1 MNKIYSFKKHI
12 VVYMAVVFSCFGLL
26 KVQAQNPVAPAQG
39 FNVFL
44 QQGSKL
50 VTNET
55 EGAIAIG
62 GDLTVAGNYQVN
74 IHNVGSFSVNSIPV
88 GLLVGGKVILQSGVL
103 QVNNNRYV
111 QIGDCSGSG
120 VKVWYRDNNNA
131 ASTMRITGSAS
142 SYSSTPAIQINA
154 NATTWGAPEVSAS
167 NNPVCNNST
176 SSLIDFSAAFTTMK
190 ASSASMAA
198 CASNAVLTNPNGNV
212 TGTTIPSVLT
222 SGQLK
227 INLADGIN
235 ILNVTGAELNSV
247 TNGITFNQQPSA
259 SKVLVINVNASGS
272 FTWNVWN
279 QAGIG
284 GVNAPYI
291 LYNFYNTTSLNI
303 AGNST
308 IEGTVFAPYADI
320 TKTVNQ
326 SNIEG
331 QIIAQSFFQSGGENH
346 HYPFNA
352 NVSGCAAPCTN
363 PVVADITGTSSVT
376 MGSTI
381 TLSNATSGGTW
392 SSATPSVATVSSTG
406 VVTPVS
412 AGTSVISYS
421 VTNSCGT
428 TTKTITV
435 TVNPCTN
442 PVVAD
447 ITGATSVTMGSTI
460 TLSNAT
466 SGGSWSS
473 ATPSVATVSSTG
485 IVTAVSAGT
494 SVISY
499 SVTNSCGTTTKSIT
513 VTVNP
518 SVGICDIAVNGS
530 FEQPIVPLKNGLP
543 YFLQTNE
550 TNVPGWS
557 TTASDD
563 LIELWTSGF
572 SGVTAYH
579 GNQFA
584 ELNATE
590 ASTLIQTFSAT
601 AGEELTIKFAHRG
614 RSGVDVMSV
623 EVGPIGGP
631 YVSLGN
637 FSDGKTAWGYY
648 NLAYTVPTTGNIEIR
663 FVAVSSTNGNKS
675 YGNFLDAIYVA
686 KIAKPTLAG
695 PASLCANT
703 TATYTVTPTNYAI
716 FDWVVTD
723 GTIVS
728 GQGTSSIQVNWTS
741 ATTGKVTLNVTNA
754 AGCTSSSDMN
764 VVVKPIPAAPVVDTV
779 NYCLGDVPT
788 PLTAT
793 GSNLT
798 WYLNSPHS
806 GTPTAPTPTA
816 ATLGEYK
823 FFVTQTVEGC
833 ESAQATIVV
842 NITDCSVSP
851 GGSGGVESKSL
862 GDIITVR
869 TLTQAK
875 NGKNGPVNY
884 AVLPAIESVVSK
896 TDVLGAQKSNLGIS
910 NVRLMD
916 ILPSAVSN
924 LTAYETSPTDLTSF
938 TNAVEV
944 AAVDFA
950 KNNNTKAVA
959 FATKTY
965 GEVYNHSKTVC
976 DRLKGAQLLA
986 LDQIQANG
994 FGLLRFKL
1002 KNAQGQIEYA
1012 TAFSIGKNIAQSF
1025 STLQSKWL
1033 ATDYVSSD
1041 EMYNV
1046 QLWAANADLLSEMA
1060 AQVLSKVAN
1069 LSPIATANTVE
1080 LPNVYVQSGKREQN
1094 VLQLKVIN
1102 NTSATSGYVTMK
1114 VKANEQSV
1122 YTEKTIPVV
1131 LNANG
1136 TANVNIQMN
1145 DQYEGEIGL
1154 YINNQLKDYVY
1165 MSDGAWAVDYD
1176 KAATQLHSF
1185 AVTNNYNRVFDADEF
1200 AVMRNVRVQAT
1211 TAGYVTTYKILK
1223 GGGIATDLS
1232 AYKSLYFQASGAGTN
1247 LRITLVKN
1255 SITDW
1260 KKQYSVLVPL
1270 SGDQKEYAI
1279 ALSDFKSSLGA
1290 AIKANDVTTIIMS
1303 FENTSNSTFTGN
1315 IANIRFSKNDI
1326 AYLSSLNAKEISV
1339 YPNPA
1344 TTAFTCSFKSNANAE
1359 LTLRITDLHT
1369 GKLVFA
1375 QKVMASVG
1383 NNTVPVNLTKL
1394 VNGKSNYA
1402 ISIEGNGTRYQPRLL
1417 FIDKK

>member
-1 MNKIYSFKKHI
+1 MNKKYCFKYSL
-12 VVYMAVVFSCFGLL
+12 AVWVALILCSLNL
-26 KVQAQNPVAPAQG
+26 VKVQAQNPVAPAQG
-39 FNVFL
+39 FNVFV

-74 IHNVGSFSVNSIPV
+74 IHNVGSFSVNSTPV

-120 VKVWYRDNNNA
+120 LKVWYRDNNNA

-154 NATTWGAPEVSAS
+154 NATTWGSPEVSAS

-176 SSLIDFSAAFTTMK
+176 NSLIDFSSAFTTMK
-190 ASSASMAA
+190 ASSTSMAA

-235 ILNVTGAELNSV
+235 VLNVTGSELNSV

-259 SKVLVINVNASGS
+259 SKVLVINVNAAGS

-320 TKTVNQ
+320 SKTVNQ

-331 QIIAQSFFQSGGENH
+331 QIIAQSYFQSGGENH

-352 NVSGCAAPCTN
+352 SVSGCATPCSN
-363 PVVADITGTSSVT
+363 PVVADITGSSSVT
-376 MGSTI
+376 IGSTI
-381 TLSNATSGGTW
+381 TLSNTTSGGTW
-392 SSATPSVATVSSTG
+392 SSATPSVATISNTG
-406 VVTPVS
+406 VVTPVAS
-412 AGTSVISYS
+412 GTSVISYS
-421 VTNSCGT
+421 ITNSCGT
-428 TTKTITV
+428 TTKTVNVTVTCAVVSPSSCNGFTTYTQGGWGGKGAPAKYLESNFAGYFPTGITIGCGSNTIKFTTAQAIIDFLPQGGTPAKLTGGNITNPGSVNITV
-435 TVNPCTN
+435 LAGQLLAATLNAGFDDADASFSTNNSKETKDLVYKGSGFFNGMTVSAILAEANKF
-442 PVVAD
+442 
-447 ITGATSVTMGSTI
+447 MGGC
-460 TLSNAT
+460 AT
-466 SGGSWSS
+466 SG
-473 ATPSVATVSSTG
+473 
-485 IVTAVSAGT
+485 
-494 SVISY
+494 SY
-499 SVTNSCGTTTKSIT
+499 SASELNEVLTSFNENYDNGTVDQGDFSCGSQASAS
-513 VTVNP
+513 VVPPTVN
-518 SVGICDIAVNGS
+518 S
-530 FEQPIVPLKNGLP
+530 PL
-543 YFLQTNE
+543 T
-550 TNVPGWS
+550 
-557 TTASDD
+557 
-563 LIELWTSGF
+563 
-572 SGVTAYH
+572 
-579 GNQFA
+579 
-584 ELNATE
+584 
-590 ASTLIQTFSAT
+590 
-601 AGEELTIKFAHRG
+601 
-614 RSGVDVMSV
+614 
-623 EVGPIGGP
+623 
-631 YVSLGN
+631 
-637 FSDGKTAWGYY
+637 
-648 NLAYTVPTTGNIEIR
+648 
-663 FVAVSSTNGNKS
+663 
-675 YGNFLDAIYVA
+675 
-686 KIAKPTLAG
+686 
-695 PASLCANT
+695 
-703 TATYTVTPTNYAI
+703 
-716 FDWVVTD
+716 
-723 GTIVS
+723 
-728 GQGTSSIQVNWTS
+728 
-741 ATTGKVTLNVTNA
+741 
-754 AGCTSSSDMN
+754 
-764 VVVKPIPAAPVVDTV
+764 
-779 NYCLGDVPT
+779 YCLGDVP
-788 PLTAT
+788 PALTAT

-806 GTPTAPTPTA
+806 GTSTAPTPSA
-816 ATLGEYK
+816 GSVGEISYY
-823 FFVTQTVEGC
+823 VTQTINGC
-833 ESAQATIVV
+833 ESAQATILVK
-842 NITDCSVSP
+842 ITDCNVSP

-875 NGKNGPVNY
+875 NGKNGPVDY
-884 AVLPAIESVVSK
+884 AILPAIQPTISKASVF
-896 TDVLGAQKSNLGIS
+896 GNQKVDLGIS
-910 NVRLMD
+910 NVRLIN
-916 ILPSAVSN
+916 ILPSAISN
-924 LTAYETSPTDLTSF
+924 LTAYETTPTDLTSF

-986 LDQIQANG
+986 LDQMQANG
-994 FGLLRFKL
+994 FSLLRFKL

-1046 QLWAANADLLSEMA
+1046 QLWAATADLLNEMA

-1069 LSPIATANTVE
+1069 FSPIATANTVE
-1080 LPNVYVQSGKREQN
+1080 LPTVYVQSGKREQN
-1094 VLQLKVIN
+1094 LLQLKVIN

-1131 LNANG
+1131 LNVNG
-1136 TANVNIQMN
+1136 TATVNIQMN

-1176 KAATQLHSF
+1176 KATTQLHSF
-1185 AVTNNYNRVFDADEF
+1185 TVTNSYNRVFDADEF

-1260 KKQYSVLVPL
+1260 KQQYSVLVPL

-1279 ALSDFKSSLGA
+1279 ALSEFKSSLGTV
-1290 AIKANDVTTIIMS
+1290 IEANDVTTIIMS
-1303 FENTSNSTFTGN
+1303 FENTSNGSFTGN
-1315 IANIRFSKNDI
+1315 IANIRFSKTDI
-1326 AYLSSLNAKEISV
+1326 AYLSSLNTKEISV

-1344 TTAFTCSFKSNANAE
+1344 TTAFTCSFKSNASAE

-1369 GKLVFA
+1369 GRLVLA

-1383 NNTVPVNLTKL
+1383 NNAVPVNMTKL

-1402 ISIEGNGTRYQPRLL
+1402 ISIEGNGIRYQPKLL

>member
-1 MNKIYSFKKHI
+1 MNKIYCFK
-12 VVYMAVVFSCFGLL
+12 YSLAVWVALVLCCLNL
-26 KVQAQNPVAPAQG
+26 VKVQAQNPVAPAQG
-39 FNVFL
+39 FNVFV

-74 IHNVGSFSVNSIPV
+74 IHNVGSFSVNSTPV

-111 QIGDCSGSG
+111 QIGDCGGSG
-120 VKVWYRDNNNA
+120 LKVWYRDNNNA

-154 NATTWGAPEVSAS
+154 NATTWGSPEVSAS

-176 SSLIDFSAAFTTMK
+176 NSLIDFSSAFTTMK
-190 ASSASMAA
+190 ASSTSLAA

-235 ILNVTGAELNSV
+235 VLNVTGAELNSV

-259 SKVLVINVNASGS
+259 SKVLVINVNAAGS

-352 NVSGCAAPCTN
+352 SVSGCATPCSN
-363 PVVADITGTSSVT
+363 PAVADITGSSSVT
-376 MGSTI
+376 IGSTI

-392 SSATPSVATVSSTG
+392 SSATPSVATISNTG
-406 VVTPVS
+406 VVTPVAS
-412 AGTSVISYS
+412 
-421 VTNSCGT
+421 
-428 TTKTITV
+428 
-435 TVNPCTN
+435 
-442 PVVAD
+442 
-447 ITGATSVTMGSTI
+447 
-460 TLSNAT
+460 
-466 SGGSWSS
+466 
-473 ATPSVATVSSTG
+473 
-485 IVTAVSAGT
+485 GT

-513 VTVNP
+513 ITVNP
-518 SVGICDIAVNGS
+518 LVGICDIAVNGS
-530 FEQPIVPLKNGLP
+530 FELPIVPLKNGLP
-543 YFLQTNE
+543 YFIQTNQS
-550 TNVPGWS
+550 NVPGWS
-557 TTASDD
+557 TTASDS

-572 SGVTAYH
+572 HGVTAYH

-584 ELNATE
+584 ELNATQ
-590 ASTLIQTFSAT
+590 ASTLIQTFSAI

-637 FSDGKTAWGYY
+637 FTDSTTAWGYY
-648 NLAYTVPTTGNIEIR
+648 NLAYTVPATGDIEIR
-663 FVAVSSTNGNKS
+663 FVAVSSANGNKS

-695 PASLCANT
+695 PASLCTNT

-716 FDWVVTD
+716 FDWVVTG

-764 VVVKPIPAAPVVDTV
+764 VVVKPIPAAPIVDTV

-823 FFVTQTVEGC
+823 FYVTQNVEGC
-833 ESAQATIVV
+833 ESAQATILVK
-842 NITDCSVSP
+842 ITDCNVSP

-875 NGKNGPVNY
+875 NGKNGPVDY
-884 AVLPAIESVVSK
+884 AILPAIQPTISKASVF
-896 TDVLGAQKSNLGIS
+896 GNQKVDLGIS
-910 NVRLMD
+910 NVRLIN
-916 ILPSAVSN
+916 ILPSAISN
-924 LTAYETSPTDLTSF
+924 LTAYETTPTDLTSF

-986 LDQIQANG
+986 LDQMQANG
-994 FGLLRFKL
+994 FSLLRFKL

-1069 LSPIATANTVE
+1069 FSPIATANTVE
-1080 LPNVYVQSGKREQN
+1080 LPTVYVQSGKREQN
-1094 VLQLKVIN
+1094 LLQLKVIN

-1136 TANVNIQMN
+1136 TATVNIQMN

-1176 KAATQLHSF
+1176 KATTQLHSF
-1185 AVTNNYNRVFDADEF
+1185 TVTNSYNRVFDADEF

-1260 KKQYSVLVPL
+1260 KQQYSVLVPL

-1279 ALSDFKSSLGA
+1279 ALSEFKSSLGT
-1290 AIKANDVTTIIMS
+1290 AIEANDVTTIIMS
-1303 FENTSNSTFTGN
+1303 FENTSNGSFTGN
-1315 IANIRFSKNDI
+1315 IANIRFSKTDI
-1326 AYLSSLNAKEISV
+1326 AYLSSLNTKEISV

-1369 GKLVFA
+1369 GRLVLA

-1383 NNTVPVNLTKL
+1383 NNAVPVNMTKL

-1402 ISIEGNGTRYQPRLL
+1402 ISIEGNGIRYQPKLL
-1417 FIDKK
+1417 FIGKK